1 MLVNLH
7 KQSPFGAKAIWT
19 QFGSRLCNVMS
30 HGSLSEDLLEVL
42 WYNEAQW
49 LGKNSVSQL
58 SKKISFWGQYGPNL
72 VQNYTNLYQYLV
84 TL

>member
-19 QFGSRLCNVMS
+19 QFGSRLYNIMS
-30 HGSLSEDLLEVL
+30 HDSLSEDVLEVL

-49 LGKNSVSQL
+49 IGKSSVSQF
-58 SKKISFWGQYGPNL
+58 SKKISF
-72 VQNYTNLYQYLV
+72 
-84 TL
+84 

>member
-49 LGKNSVSQL
+49 LGKNSLVNFPKKSHFGGNMDPIW
-58 SKKISFWGQYGPNL
+58 SKITQTYII
-72 VQNYTNLYQYLV
+72 